1 MRPRLSAA
9 LMAGRAAAVLSRR
22 LGRGGGTVIAGHL
35 VPRIAPEALRD
46 VTRALP
52 YGSIIV
58 SGTNGKTTT
67 TRLLSHILRGAGLR
81 PIHNRAGAN
90 LLSGLFTA
98 VAQATD
104 WQGRPVGDIGLFEV
118 DEATIPAAL
127 QHIQPRVLLLHNIF
141 RDQLDRYGEVHF
153 VANLWQQAIGGLPQ
167 WSTVLVN
174 ADDPLV
180 AGLSL
185 FGSPGPPPSRESVA
199 HGAEEGSP
207 EKNSSTESVD
217 RTKEFSRGVDHE
229 LHSANAPT
237 SSTWAEGSSNV
248 EIGPPSRTKKA
259 PAGGSAANA
268 RNIPHDG
275 PSSQANELSRGG
287 AAASGGRAQ
296 ILSYGIADTSV
307 GELTLPHAADARLC
321 PLCGAA
327 LRYALV
333 FYGHLGHYECS
344 RCDFARPAPTVSATN
359 IELLGDDGSN
369 LTISTP
375 EGVIRARLHL
385 PGLYNVYN
393 ALAAIAVCSAI
404 GIRREHI
411 VRGLDTFTAAFGRLE
426 RIQVE
431 DRQLFLALV
440 KNPVGFTE
448 VLRTVLGQPGRR
460 TLLIAI
466 NDLFADGTDVSWLW
480 DVEFER
486 LRERT
491 NVVVCSGLRAE
502 DMAVRLKY
510 AGVEPERIKIEP
522 DLRRALER
530 ALAAAEPNETVY
542 ALPTYTA
549 MLALRDI
556 LRQTGYV
563 RGFWED

>member
-9 LMAGRAAAVLSRR
+9 LLAGRAAAGLSRR

-35 VPRIAPEALRD
+35 VPRLAPDALRD
-46 VTRALP
+46 VTRSLP
-52 YGSIIV
+52 NGSIVV

-67 TRLLSHILRGAGLR
+67 TRLLAHILRSAGMR

-98 VAQATD
+98 IAQGTD
-104 WQGRPVGDIGLFEV
+104 WQARPLGDIGLFEI
-118 DEATIPAAL
+118 DEATVPSAL

-153 VANLWQQAIGGLPQ
+153 VAHLWRESIGHLAAQ
-167 WSTVLVN
+167 TTVLLN

-180 AGLSL
+180 AGLVAPSGSRGSL
-185 FGSPGPPPSRESVA
+185 VGSANVEARSVSTSDSVAKDLVNRGMRVGSATGPAQPGPS
-199 HGAEEGSP
+199 
-207 EKNSSTESVD
+207 
-217 RTKEFSRGVDHE
+217 
-229 LHSANAPT
+229 
-237 SSTWAEGSSNV
+237 
-248 EIGPPSRTKKA
+248 
-259 PAGGSAANA
+259 
-268 RNIPHDG
+268 
-275 PSSQANELSRGG
+275 
-287 AAASGGRAQ
+287 
-296 ILSYGIADTSV
+296 ILSYGIDDPSV
-307 GELTLPHAADARLC
+307 GEVVLPHAADARLC
-321 PLCGAA
+321 PRCGGA
-327 LRYALV
+327 LRYELV
-333 FYGHLGHYECS
+333 FYGHLGHYTCS
-344 RCDFARPAPTVSATN
+344 NCDFVRPTPSVTAST
-359 IELLGDDGSN
+359 IELLGDEGSN

-375 EGVIRARLHL
+375 DGVMRARLRL

-393 ALAAIAVCSAI
+393 ALAAVAVSI
-404 GIRREHI
+404 SLGVRRETI
-411 VRGLDTFTAAFGRLE
+411 ARALETFTAAFGRLE

-448 VLRTVLGQPGRR
+448 VLRTILVRPGRR

-486 LRERT
+486 LQDRV
-491 NVVVCSGLRAE
+491 NVAVCTGLRAE

-510 AGVEPERIKIEP
+510 AGVERERIRIEP
-522 DLRRALER
+522 DPRRAIEL
-530 ALAAAEPNETVY
+530 ALTAAEPAETVY
-542 ALPTYTA
+542 VLPTYTA
-549 MLALRDI
+549 MLAVREI